1 MRKAENDMYYYTTD
15 DTWAIARGVAMGIY
29 KSGPKMNVEK
39 KYVSVL
45 LSRFKNEEEQAGN
58 FNDDYRKPLLI
69 KNGSSQVG
77 RPRYEFTAYYVDKVL
92 NYLSQNDE
100 DSLDIFLAE
109 KNIIKNNTLT
119 RAVVSKIFKDV
130 LNEKTQLV
138 DSKYDS
144 QMQVINSIYR
154 KDRANRNKLLTKINE
169 MKALRDNNYDRLDK
183 FIHDTKKRM
192 NAAYS
197 YLQDPKIE
205 TKEKINMLQDLTS
218 LNRLI
223 FDENTFIKAKLE
235 MLELI
240 SKSRFDNESLNK
252 IFNKYKK
259 KNVFTL
265 PNDRKQEIIFQ
276 IIEKDFE
283 NHERLK
289 VKIIEFEKETIGL
302 LSEKQGQIDML
313 FSYIDTIS
321 DFLNSNI
328 DPLAKLELSS
338 SQLGLW
344 KM

>member
-15 DTWAIARGVAMGIY
+15 DTWAIANGAAMGIY
-29 KSGPKMNVEK
+29 KPGPKKHIEK
-39 KYVSVL
+39 NYIAVL
-45 LSRFKNEEEQAGN
+45 LSRFKNEAERAGD
-58 FNDDYRKPLLI
+58 FNDDYPKPLLV
-69 KNGSSQVG
+69 KNGTSQVG
-77 RPRYEFTAYYVDKVL
+77 RPRYEYTSYFVDKVL
-92 NYLSQNDE
+92 TYLSQNDE
-100 DSLDIFLAE
+100 DSLDIISAAE
-109 KNIIKNNTLT
+109 NIIKHNTLT
-119 RAVVSKIFKDV
+119 CAVVSKIFKDV
-130 LNEKTQLV
+130 LNEKNQSV

-154 KDRANRNKLLTKINE
+154 KDRANRNKLLIKINK
-169 MKALRDNNYDRLDK
+169 MKALRDNDYSRLDK
-183 FIHDTKKRM
+183 CFHDTKKRM
-192 NAAYS
+192 NTAYS
-197 YLQDPKIE
+197 YLQNPEIE

-223 FDENTFIKAKLE
+223 FDRNTFIKDKLE

-259 KNVFTL
+259 KNIFTL
-265 PNDRKQEIIFQ
+265 PNDKKQEIIFQ

-289 VKIIEFEKETIGL
+289 IKILEFEKETIGL

-328 DPLAKLELSS
+328 NLLDKLELSFG
-338 SQLGLW
+338 QLKLW